1 MKLILTPSQDDVR
14 IARFAALAIAIH
26 WLESA
31 LPSPLPGVKP
41 GLANVIT
48 LMVFLLYGLGS
59 AAWVSVLRVIVG
71 SFVAGTFMTP
81 AFALSLA
88 GALATLGVLWAV
100 ARSPVLGLGP
110 VGIAVLM
117 ALAHMAGQFTV
128 AYAFF
133 VPHPGLLT
141 LLPVLLTAAL
151 VFGLVTGKITEVMLQ
166 HWQQN
171 K

>member
-1 MKLILTPSQDDVR
+1 MKLILTPSQEDVR

-41 GLANVIT
+41 GLANVVT
-48 LMVFLLYGLGS
+48 LTVFLLYGLRS
-59 AAWVSVLRVIVG
+59 AVWVSVLRVLVG

-88 GALATLGVLWAV
+88 GALASLGVLWVVSRAV
-100 ARSPVLGLGP
+100 ALGLGP
-110 VGIAVLM
+110 IGIGVLM
-117 ALAHMAGQFTV
+117 AMAHMAGQFAV
-128 AYAFF
+128 AYALF
-133 VPHPGLLT
+133 VPHRGLVT
-141 LLPVLLTAAL
+141 VLPVLLSAAL
-151 VFGLVTGKITEVMLQ
+151 VFGLMTGKITDVMLRQ
-166 HWQQN
+166 WQQS

>member
-1 MKLILTPSQDDVR
+1 VKLVLTPNQEDVR

-41 GLANVIT
+41 GLANVVT
-48 LMVFLLYGLGS
+48 LTVFLLYGLRS
-59 AAWVSVLRVIVG
+59 AVWVSVLRVLVG

-81 AFALSLA
+81 AFALSFS
-88 GALATLGVLWAV
+88 GALASLGVLWV
-100 ARSPVLGLGP
+100 ASRWSTLGLGA

-117 ALAHMAGQFTV
+117 AMAHMAGQFAV
-128 AYAFF
+128 AYAIF

-141 LLPVLLTAAL
+141 VLPLLLTAAL
-151 VFGLVTGKITEVMLQ
+151 VFGLVTGKITDVMLQ
-166 HWQQN
+166 HWQQS